1 MTIQEASEKYN
12 IPIKI
17 LREYETW
24 GLWGEVKKEA
34 GSWHYDDSDI
44 ERLSIVMTLCGA
56 GFTGDDIKKYM
67 SLLSLGRQSEKELL
81 KMLRDRR
88 RATLD
93 EIHFKEK
100 QLDRLDYLRFEI
112 QKENMKGQQ
121 NEVFIL

>member
-12 IPIKI
+12 IPINI
-17 LREYETW
+17 LREYESW
-24 GLWGEVKKEA
+24 VLWGEVKKEA
-34 GSWHYDDSDI
+34 RSWHYDDGDI
-44 ERLSIVMTLCGA
+44 ERLSIIMTLRDA

-81 KMLRDRR
+81 KMLNDRR

-112 QKENMKGQQ
+112 QKDNK